1 MVEKPY
7 PQTANIVS
15 EKSNI
20 GLSVKNLIAI
30 VSAVGIGV
38 WSYFGLTQRITEL
51 ETAKQLMEA
60 DLLKAA
66 DQKVIDQEQTML
78 VEWLAKNQE
87 GIQSDMQP
95 IMSNQVNIEFLKE
108 QVDTL
113 QKKVEKLQDKIREN
127 GNN

>member
-1 MVEKPY
+1 MVSLSDK
-7 PQTANIVS
+7 TSVS
-15 EKSNI
+15 MPVRNLL
-20 GLSVKNLIAI
+20 GLIAA
-30 VSAVGIGV
+30 VSIGIFA
-38 WSYFGLTQRITEL
+38 WSNLTQRVTEL
-51 ETAKQLMEA
+51 ETAKQLMSA

-87 GIQSDMQP
+87 GIQVDMQP
-95 IMSNQVNIEFLKE
+95 IMSNKVNIDFLKE

-113 QKKVEKLQDKIREN
+113 QKDVEKLKDKIREN

>member
-1 MVEKPY
+1 MADRFSISDKSS
-7 PQTANIVS
+7 VS
-15 EKSNI
+15 MPVRNLL
-20 GLSVKNLIAI
+20 GLLAA
-30 VSAVGIGV
+30 VSVGIFA
-38 WSYFGLTQRITEL
+38 WSDLTQRITEL
-51 ETAKQLMEA
+51 ETAKQLLSA

-87 GIQSDMQP
+87 GIQTDMQP
-95 IMSNQVNIEFLKE
+95 IMSNKVNIDFLKE